1 MIGNRTPESVAVALA
16 VAATLVAGCGESKKP
31 KVDAA
36 TERAQ
41 ATERAKQRDFGGA
54 EVKALEDSKKMGDD
68 LNRKAQERV
77 DDAEKT
83 AK

>member
-1 MIGNRTPESVAVALA
+1 MSHGRAAWACLA
-16 VAATLVAGCGESKKP
+16 VLVLTGCGRSEAP
-31 KVDAA
+31 AADAA

-68 LNRKAQERV
+68 LNKKAQERV
-77 DDAEKT
+77 DDAEKS

>member
-1 MIGNRTPESVAVALA
+1 MRHGGAAWACLA
-16 VAATLVAGCGESKKP
+16 VLVLTGCGRSEAP
-31 KVDAA
+31 AADAA
-36 TERAQ
+36 AERAQ

>member
-1 MIGNRTPESVAVALA
+1 MALPFNATRSVSESVP
-16 VAATLVAGCGESKKP
+16 GCGRSEAP
-31 KVDAA
+31 AADAA
-36 TERAQ
+36 AERAQ